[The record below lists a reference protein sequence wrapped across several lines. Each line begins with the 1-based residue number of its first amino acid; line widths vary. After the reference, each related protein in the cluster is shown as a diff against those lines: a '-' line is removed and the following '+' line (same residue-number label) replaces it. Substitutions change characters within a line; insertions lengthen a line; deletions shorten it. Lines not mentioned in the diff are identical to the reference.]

1 MGKNVIRISE
11 RRAEPAVYMSAL
23 DRLMAGKDFD
33 AAALVEEVEA
43 IERAGQRP
51 PPQFGEKLLAAM
63 HALFIAAAE
72 RRGYEQGLIDGYKL
86 AVTDIFRRYEE
97 RLEKLI
103 RGFGGAAVVPRAEPV
118 AEPLAE
124 RLDAAALV
132 EEVEAIERAGQ
143 RPPPQSGEKLLAAMH
158 ALFIAAAER
167 RGYEQGLID
176 GYKLAVTDIFR
187 RKLIRGFGGAAVVPR
202 AEPAAEPLAERRE
215 RPRGRPAEDDTPH
228 VGEMVWIII
237 QDGNTFEN
245 SKAVSKAANQVAEG
259 VPRRHQKKRKD
270 LAKTLR
276 YKFEKTLRGLKHL
289 RCADSVADFARL
301 SIQVSE
307 ERRRHGT
314 DVLAQFSALQ
324 QTIDDSL
331 RGLLET
337 AQTLGDNRQKKN

>member
-103 RGFGGAAVVPRAEPV
+103 RGFGGAEVL
-118 AEPLAE
+118 PL
-124 RLDAAALV
+124 
-132 EEVEAIERAGQ
+132 
-143 RPPPQSGEKLLAAMH
+143 
-158 ALFIAAAER
+158 
-167 RGYEQGLID
+167 
-176 GYKLAVTDIFR
+176 
-187 RKLIRGFGGAAVVPR
+187 
-202 AEPAAEPLAERRE
+202 AEPLAERRE

-228 VGEMVWIII
+228 VGEMVRIII
-237 QDGNTFEN
+237 KDGNTFWDR
-245 SKAVSKAANQVAEG
+245 KAVSKAADQAAEG
-259 VPRRHQKKRKD
+259 VPRRHEKKRED
-270 LAKTLR
+270 VAKTLR
-276 YKFEKTLRGLKHL
+276 YKFEKTLRGLNHL
-289 RCADSVADFARL
+289 RFADLWLILHACLYRSQRSGGAMAPTSSPSSTRCNMRSTTPFVACWKRAR
-301 SIQVSE
+301 
-307 ERRRHGT
+307 R
-314 DVLAQFSALQ
+314 SAI
-324 QTIDDSL
+324 TVKKRIN
-331 RGLLET
+331 
-337 AQTLGDNRQKKN
+337 NRQKKN